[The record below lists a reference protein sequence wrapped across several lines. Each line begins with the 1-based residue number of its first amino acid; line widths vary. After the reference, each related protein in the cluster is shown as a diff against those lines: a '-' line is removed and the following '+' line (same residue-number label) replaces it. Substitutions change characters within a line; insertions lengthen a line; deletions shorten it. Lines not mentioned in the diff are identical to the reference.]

1 MKVTVVY
8 SFLCPLSVFF
18 VVSGILRGFL
28 HGGAE
33 IVHLVEGGSCSA
45 FFPSGGR
52 MDAENWF

>member
-1 MKVTVVY
+1 MVY